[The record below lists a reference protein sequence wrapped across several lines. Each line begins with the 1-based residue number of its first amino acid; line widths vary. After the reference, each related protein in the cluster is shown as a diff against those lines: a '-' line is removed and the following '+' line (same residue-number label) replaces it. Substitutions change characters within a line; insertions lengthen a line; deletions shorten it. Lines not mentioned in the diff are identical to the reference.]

1 MLQFSMNAKEVS
13 DNIANAIKDYFIKN
27 NFKKAVIGLS
37 GGIDSAVSACLAVM
51 AIGSENVTALLLPD
65 LETTSKQSTE
75 DAENLAKKLKIR
87 YNIIPINEL
96 MDCFESASNLL
107 KSKKSAHAMANA
119 KARIRMVV
127 LYYFANLN
135 NALVIGTSD
144 KSEILLGYATKY
156 GDNASDIIPIG
167 GLWKTELYELGKY
180 LGVPQAILS
189 KKSSPELVAGQ
200 TAEKE
205 LGAPY
210 EVLDEILKMHI
221 EDKLSSQEIIKK
233 GFDKKIVENIFDR
246 IKINEHKSKQAPIIQ
261 F

>member
-1 MLQFSMNAKEVS
+1 M
-13 DNIANAIKDYFIKN
+13 
-27 NFKKAVIGLS
+27 
-37 GGIDSAVSACLAVM
+37 
-51 AIGSENVTALLLPD
+51 
-65 LETTSKQSTE
+65 
-75 DAENLAKKLKIR
+75 
-87 YNIIPINEL
+87 
-96 MDCFESASNLL
+96 
-107 KSKKSAHAMANA
+107 
-119 KARIRMVV
+119 
-127 LYYFANLN
+127 
-135 NALVIGTSD
+135 
-144 KSEILLGYATKY
+144 
-156 GDNASDIIPIG
+156 
-167 GLWKTELYELGKY
+167 GKY